1 MGDDGKAHVT
11 GANKPLTSSDAFSL
25 QALGTVETVTSVEVD
40 LRTTVGF
47 QVADA
52 AGRLLGRVECPMYG
66 TRPDEPDALS
76 VRARRF
82 FASRRMVP
90 ADVISE
96 IDGAGRRIDL
106 RVDRDALPRFL

>member
-1 MGDDGKAHVT
+1 MTTAAEADGT
-11 GANKPLTSSDAFSL
+11 YKPLTGSRAFSL
-25 QALGTVETVTSVEVD
+25 QEPGTVGSVSTVEVD

-47 QVADA
+47 QVADV

-82 FASRRMVP
+82 FAARRMVP
-90 ADVISE
+90 ADAISG
-96 IDGAGRRIDL
+96 IDGQERRIDL
-106 RVDRDALPRFL
+106 RVERDALPRFL

>member
-1 MGDDGKAHVT
+1 VTSAPDGRRAY
-11 GANKPLTSSDAFSL
+11 KPLTGSRAFSL
-25 QALGTVETVTSVEVD
+25 QPPGTVGAVSTVEVD

-47 QVADA
+47 QVTDV

-66 TRPDEPDALS
+66 TRPDEPS

-82 FASRRMVP
+82 FAPRRMVP
-90 ADVISE
+90 AEAISG
-96 IDGAGRRIDL
+96 IDGAERRIDL

>member
-1 MGDDGKAHVT
+1 MT
-11 GANKPLTSSDAFSL
+11 PANKPLTSSDPFSL
-25 QALGTVETVTSVEVD
+25 QPGDTVGAVSTFDFD

-47 QVADA
+47 RVTDA

-90 ADVISE
+90 AAAISG
-96 IDGAGRRIDL
+96 IDGAERRIDL